1 MNYAHFETVNGFKNA
16 PEKSES
22 ADFGGGS
29 STGVQ
34 DL

>member
-1 MNYAHFETVNGFKNA
+1 MSYAHFETVNGFEDA
-16 PEKSES
+16 PEKSEP
-22 ADFGGGS
+22 ANFGGGE